1 MGKETTASNR
11 RHNGKYNGH
20 PSWTLWNV
28 SMWIANDY
36 DLYTYAMKLCQRYGK
51 ERAAD
56 ILTDEIGGKTTPDG
70 ARFTR
75 SFIRYG
81 LRHL

>member
-1 MGKETTASNR
+1 MGKETTATNR
-11 RHNGKYNGH
+11 RHKGKYNGH

-56 ILTDEIGGKTTPDG
+56 ILTDEIGGTTTPDG

-75 SFIRYG
+75 SSIRYG